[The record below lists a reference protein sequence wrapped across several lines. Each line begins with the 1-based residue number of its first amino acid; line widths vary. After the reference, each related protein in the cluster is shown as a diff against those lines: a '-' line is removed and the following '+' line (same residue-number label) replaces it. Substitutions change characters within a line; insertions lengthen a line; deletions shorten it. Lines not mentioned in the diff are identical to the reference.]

1 MSYCFQG
8 VRMGCGCNKSKGT
21 KAKVPQQKNIAPP
34 RVMPLVRPVLNNTT
48 VSKPVQKIKK

>member
-1 MSYCFQG
+1 
-8 VRMGCGCNKSKGT
+8 MGCGCNKSKGT